1 MLIKQYNAKDVDVVM
16 LIKQYNVKDVD
27 VLMPMINLVEYRVII
42 SKHLEVYDNT
52 LKT

>member
-27 VLMPMINLVEYRVII
+27 VLMPVVNLVEYRDD
-42 SKHLEVYDNT
+42 YF
-52 LKT
+52 

>member
-27 VLMPMINLVEYRVII
+27 VLMPMVNLVEYRDD
-42 SKHLEVYDNT
+42 HF
-52 LKT
+52 

>member
-27 VLMPMINLVEYRVII
+27 VLMPMVNLVEYRDD
-42 SKHLEVYDNT
+42 YF
-52 LKT
+52 